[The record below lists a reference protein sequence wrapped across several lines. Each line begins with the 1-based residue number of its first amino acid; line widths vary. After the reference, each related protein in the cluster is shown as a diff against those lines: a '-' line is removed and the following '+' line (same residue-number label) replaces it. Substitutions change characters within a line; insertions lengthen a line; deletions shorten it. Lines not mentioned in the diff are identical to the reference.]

1 MLAILLAR
9 IGSAIAS
16 LHFTAIPCPVT
27 MPREACF
34 GVSAPAT
41 ESFWRSNEVK
51 LPLSETLA
59 YVRNLLQKALEVEH
73 ASST

>member
-1 MLAILLAR
+1 
-9 IGSAIAS
+9 
-16 LHFTAIPCPVT
+16 